1 MRIPFRERLRKGTI
15 VFDGAMGTMLYAKG
29 VYVNQCYDGLNLTMP
44 HLVKQIHEEYVQAGA
59 EVLETNTF
67 GASTYKLEPHGLA
80 GKIDAINRR
89 GAEIAREVAGDDVY
103 VAGSIGPLGVPIEP
117 LGRVGLD
124 EARVDFRRRVRALVE
139 GGVDLIILE
148 TFLYLSEIEQ
158 AIRAVRDECDLPVI
172 AQVVLSSGSSL
183 AVGTPVIEAVEKLD
197 AFGADVVGFNCAVG
211 SKEMLDAVEQVV
223 GRTSKPLSVMP
234 NAGAPRVIEGRTIYL
249 SSPEYM
255 AEFAKRLIQTGVT
268 IVGGCCGTT
277 PDHIRAMRR
286 AVLAIEPSRPTARFE
301 MAAPSVD
308 RAPDVKP
315 LPRRQKSRLA
325 CRLED
330 GRFVTLCELVS
341 PRGVNPDKEVGY
353 ARRLHHHG
361 VDAINI
367 PDGPRASS
375 RMSALAMALLI
386 QQRVGIEV
394 LLHYTCRDRNVIGM
408 QSDLLGA
415 WALGIRNILAV
426 TGDPP
431 KLGNYP
437 DATAV
442 FDVDSIGLT
451 NLLNHLN
458 HGLDLAENPIGAPTG
473 FLVGVGVNPGAI
485 NLDYELKRLDYK
497 IEAGAEFIVT
507 QPVFDLAIFER
518 FLKRIEHLKH
528 VPLIAGIWPLVS
540 LRNAEFLNNE
550 VPGATVPEHIMA
562 QMRKARNK
570 EEALEVGTHVARE
583 TLRQLRPHTQ
593 GAQVA
598 VPFGRVNMVL
608 EILED
613 TL

>member
-1 MRIPFRERLRKGTI
+1 MRIPFRERLSRGTI
-15 VFDGAMGTMLYAKG
+15 VFDGGMGTMLYAKG
-29 VYVNQCYDGLNLTMP
+29 VYVNQCYDALNLSAP
-44 HLVKQIHEEYVQAGA
+44 HLVKQIHEAYLQAGA
-59 EVLETNTF
+59 DVIETNTF

-80 GKIDAINRR
+80 AKVDEINRR
-89 GAEIAREVAGDDVY
+89 GAELAREVAGEDRY

-124 EARVDFRRRVRALVE
+124 EARADFARRVRALVE

-158 AIRAVRDECDLPVI
+158 AIKAVRDECDLPVI
-172 AQVVLSSGSSL
+172 AQMVLSSGTSL
-183 AVGTPVIEAVEKLD
+183 AVGTPVTEAIEKLD
-197 AFGADVVGFNCAVG
+197 AFGADVVGFNCALG
-211 SKEMLDAVEQVV
+211 SKEMLDALEHVV
-223 GRTSKPLSVMP
+223 GRTEKPISIMP
-234 NAGAPRVIEGRTIYL
+234 NAGTPRVIEGRTIYL

-255 AEFAKRLIQTGVT
+255 AEFSKRLIQTGAT

-277 PDHIRAMRR
+277 PDHIRAIRR

-301 MAAPSVD
+301 ITVPSVE

-315 LPRRQKSRLA
+315 YDRTQKSRLA

-341 PRGVNPDKEVGY
+341 PRGVSADKELGY
-353 ARRLHHHG
+353 ARRLYHHG

-386 QQRVGIEV
+386 QRRVGIEV

-415 WALGIRNILAV
+415 WALGVRNILAV

-458 HGLDLAENPIGAPTG
+458 HGLDLAQNPIGPPTG

-507 QPVFDLAIFER
+507 QPVFDLDIFER
-518 FLKRIEHLKH
+518 FLRRIEHLRH
-528 VPLIAGIWPLVS
+528 IPLIAGIWPLVS

-550 VPGATVPEHIMA
+550 VPGAAVPDHIMA
-562 QMRKARNK
+562 QMRKARTK
-570 EEALEVGTHVARE
+570 EEALEVGTRVARD

-598 VPFGRVNMVL
+598 VPFGRVKMVL
-608 EILED
+608 EILQD